1 MTDKIRKGL
10 FNLQDNKY
18 KQFQSEEYYINM
30 MIAWYFATA
39 LAKQKAAVLPYFE
52 NKSLP
57 KWVHNK
63 AISKAVESY
72 RIDGETKAYLKTLRI
87 K

>member
-1 MTDKIRKGL
+1 MTDKIRKEL

-30 MIAWYFATA
+30 MIAWYLATA
-39 LAKQKAAVLPYFE
+39 LAKQWDATIPYIE
-52 NKSLP
+52 NGVTS

-63 AISKAVESY
+63 TIQKARESY
-72 RIDGETKAYLKTLRI
+72 RITPQQKDYLKSL
-87 K
+87 KK